1 MDERERQSQ
10 AAQIGQLLQ
19 EVAAFPDPQQ
29 RAKTEDLLRNLLDLY
44 GTGLAR
50 LLEIT
55 AQANVSG
62 LQLIET
68 FAQDELVGSL
78 LLLHGLHPVELETR
92 LLQAVG
98 GVRASVQK
106 RGGTIEFERMEDGV
120 AYLRVTGVGH
130 GCASAALTQLIEE
143 AMYSAAPDLEDVRL
157 QEVAAPK
164 PVKFMPT
171 RRRKDDAATSAGDNT
186 SGVTTTAR

>member
-10 AAQIGQLLQ
+10 VERIGQLLQ
-19 EVAAFPDPQQ
+19 EVTAFPDPQQ

-55 AQANVSG
+55 AQADVSG
-62 LQLIET
+62 LKLIEA
-68 FAQDELVGSL
+68 FAQDELVGAL

-92 LLQAVG
+92 IQQAVG
-98 GVRASVQK
+98 GVRASVEK
-106 RGGTIEFERMEDGV
+106 RGGTIEFERLEGGV

-143 AMYSAAPDLEDVRL
+143 AVYSRAPDLEDVRL
-157 QEVAAPK
+157 QEVAAPR

-171 RRRKDDAATSAGDNT
+171 RRRKDGTAASDL
-186 SGVTTTAR
+186 TTTR